1 MTFFSCCCS
10 FTSKLRLK
18 LEKIKCKT
26 MFFVTEIQVNCSL
39 LSGRKVVKEAFD
51 ILLHNYM
58 QPVPRT
64 HVVDSMSSAKHAQ
77 VYKANDCFILLT
89 PKSSNYKSVYNVDS
103 ISHMEMKLDSIIKV
117 WSCNLHTKKRAA
129 LKLVLIKVVFWKLSF
144 LIFNFL
150 L

>member
-1 MTFFSCCCS
+1 MTFVSCCCS

-77 VYKANDCFILLT
+77 VYKANDCFIPLT

-144 LIFNFL
+144 
-150 L
+150 

>member
-10 FTSKLRLK
+10 FPSKLRLK

-26 MFFVTEIQVNCSL
+26 MFFVTEIQETVPFWVEGKSSKKL
-39 LSGRKVVKEAFD
+39 LIFCC
-51 ILLHNYM
+51 IITCNLC
-58 QPVPRT
+58 

-77 VYKANDCFILLT
+77 VYKANDCFIPLT

-103 ISHMEMKLDSIIKV
+103 ISHMEVKLDSIIKV

>member
-1 MTFFSCCCS
+1 MTFVSCCCS

-77 VYKANDCFILLT
+77 VYKANDCFIPLT

-103 ISHMEMKLDSIIKV
+103 ISHK
-117 WSCNLHTKKRAA
+117 WR
-129 LKLVLIKVVFWKLSF
+129 
-144 LIFNFL
+144 
-150 L
+150 